1 MTNKH
6 SSAHRNLPTASLSHR
21 HPTPFL
27 LTPEP
32 DARKAIAQHLGL
44 SALRKL
50 RFEGDLHPEGR
61 NGWRLQAKLG
71 ATVVQPCVVTLDP
84 VTTRIDLPVV
94 RVYTPQADTP
104 ADGSETEMPQDDT
117 LEPLTEVIDL
127 GAVMIEAL
135 ALSLPDFP
143 RADGAD
149 QEDTDAE
156 TSAAEP
162 FEEEQNRPFAA
173 LQALRDKMDDPE
185 D

>member
-6 SSAHRNLPTASLSHR
+6 SSAHRKLRTASLSHG

-32 DARKAIAQHLGL
+32 DARKAIAQKLGL

-50 RFEGDLHPEGR
+50 RFEGDLSPEGR

-84 VTTRIDLPVV
+84 VTTRVDLPVV
-94 RVYTPQADTP
+94 RVYSPQADTP
-104 ADGSETEMPQDDT
+104 AEGSETEMPQDDT
-117 LEPLTEVIDL
+117 LEMLTEVIDL
-127 GAVMIEAL
+127 GAVMVEAL

-143 RADGAD
+143 RAEGAD
-149 QEDTDAE
+149 LDNTDVE
-156 TSAAEP
+156 NPRAEP
-162 FEEEQNRPFAA
+162 FEEEVNRPFAA
-173 LQALRDKMDDPE
+173 LQALRDKMDDTE